1 MTEEQFIK
9 AKQLFE
15 DQWTLEK
22 AIENAKLASDW
33 RNLIENFRRAGIP
46 DFLGAFDIV
55 RERFISEVQRK
66 LDTVNKEIEE
76 L

>member
-9 AKQLFE
+9 AKKLFE
-15 DQWTLEK
+15 IQWTFEK
-22 AIENAKLASDW
+22 AIENAKLVSDW
-33 RNLIENFRRAGIP
+33 HNLIENFRRAGMS
-46 DFLGAFDIV
+46 DFLGAFDVV

-66 LDTVNKEIEE
+66 LDEVNKQIEN

>member
-15 DQWTLEK
+15 DQWTFEK
-22 AIENAKLASDW
+22 AIENAKLAQDW
-33 RNLIENFRRAGIP
+33 HNLIENFRRAGLP

-55 RERFISEVQRK
+55 KDRFISEVKRK
-66 LDTVNKEIEE
+66 LDIINKEIEE